1 MQSSAKTNN
10 LVGFIIG
17 VGIAA
22 GFFVTPFGLVNGA
35 QDDEAP
41 ITGVTNAS
49 EVIRESRFKILD
61 SNGDGYLTRDEVPQS
76 DRTLKSMYTSLD
88 ENGDGR
94 LSEPEYVLNGA
105 AS

>member
-17 VGIAA
+17 V

-41 ITGVTNAS
+41 ITGVTDAS
-49 EVIRESRFKILD
+49 EVIRESRFKILV

-76 DRTLKSMYTSLD
+76 DRTLKSMYSSLD

-94 LSEPEYVLNGA
+94 LSGPEYVLNGA